1 MKQFSKLVQN
11 ENMKIFRRV
20 GTKVMFLL
28 LLVVVVV
35 IGLFS
40 RFLFADEMH
49 GQQSSNVGISVE
61 VQGENEELPE
71 EIRIQ
76 MEDEIA
82 LQDYYEKEGI
92 EALTS
97 KHAWNFIITNA
108 QTIAFVTMFTV
119 IVGAGIVA
127 SEHSNGTIKLLL
139 IRPVKRWKILLSKWT
154 ATMIFSIVML
164 IALILFSFIVGA
176 VLFQFDFGPN
186 RWVSV
191 VQGEIR
197 DWHILQYAFT
207 VYGLYF
213 IELIIM
219 TTFAFMIGTVFKN
232 QSLAVGLSL
241 VALFM
246 GGQIVYLLSQYE
258 WIKYILFSNTYLMQY
273 VEQNPI
279 IEGMTLSFSIVML
292 LGYFLLFMAIAM
304 ITFSKRDVAE

>member
-40 RFLFADEMH
+40 RFLFADEMDA
-49 GQQSSNVGISVE
+49 QQQTDAGISVE
-61 VQGENEELPE
+61 LQEENEDLPDE
-71 EIRIQ
+71 VRIQ
-76 MEDEIA
+76 MEDQMT
-82 LQDYYEKEGI
+82 LQNYYETEGI
-92 EALTS
+92 EVLTS
-97 KHAWNFIITNA
+97 EHAWNFIITNA

-119 IVGAGIVA
+119 IVAAGIVA

-154 ATMIFSIVML
+154 ATIIFSIVML
-164 IALILFSFIVGA
+164 IALIFFSFIVGA

-191 VQGEIR
+191 VGGEIR

-241 VALFM
+241 VSLFM

-258 WIKYILFSNTYLMQY
+258 WIKYVLFSNTYLMQY
-273 VEQNPI
+273 VDQNPM
-279 IEGMTLSFSIVML
+279 IEGMTLPFSIVML

>member
-1 MKQFSKLVQN
+1 MKQFSRLVQN

-40 RFLFADEMH
+40 RFLFADEMDA
-49 GQQSSNVGISVE
+49 QQQTDAGISVE
-61 VQGENEELPE
+61 LQEEMPDE
-71 EIRIQ
+71 VRIQ
-76 MEDEIA
+76 LEDEIT
-82 LQDYYEKEGI
+82 LQDYYQSEGI

-97 KHAWNFIITNA
+97 EHVWNFIITNA

-119 IVGAGIVA
+119 IVAAGIVA

-164 IALILFSFIVGA
+164 ISLILFSFIVGA
-176 VLFQFDFGPN
+176 VLFQFDFGPT

-191 VQGEIR
+191 VGGEIR
-197 DWHILQYAFT
+197 DWHIIQYAFT

-241 VALFM
+241 VSLFM

-258 WIKYILFSNTYLMQY
+258 WVKYVLFSNTYLMQY
-273 VEQNPI
+273 VDQNPM
-279 IEGMTLSFSIVML
+279 IEGMTLPFSIVML